1 MCFLITQSLLASWQY
16 QWKDFD
22 KYGDSGDE
30 LREKAYNEFLCA
42 LRRESIPTNES
53 MQKGIELE
61 NLVMNITFGK
71 GDCSHKWYDVA
82 KEIAEEVQNGQFQI
96 AAKKTVKIEGL
107 DFLLYGKLDCL
118 KAGIISDI
126 KFSGKYE
133 TGKFFKSPQHPMYM
147 ELVPEAERFTYIVT
161 NGVRVWRETYHRDE
175 CHSILDTIC
184 EFISYLDTY
193 KLLSV
198 YKEFW
203 RAKW

>member
-22 KYGDSGDE
+22 KYGDSGDK
-30 LREKAYNEFLCA
+30 LREKAYNEFLCM
-42 LRRESIPTNES
+42 LKREQIPTSEA

-61 NLVMNITFGK
+61 NLVMNITLGK

-133 TGKFFKSPQHPMYM
+133 TGKFFKSPQHQMYM